1 MVVTMKSNVET
12 ELKILLT
19 EDQFKTLCASYDL
32 TFVKQVNTYFDTEDD
47 QLKKMKCSMRIR
59 QKENTYLFTCKTP
72 DINGRNEH
80 ECYVHGNSA
89 GDLNTPEIHQLL
101 SELGIHG
108 ELHQIGEL
116 TTYRAVI
123 ELPDAELCFDIN
135 EYNNTKDYE
144 IEYEYKHPHNGIA
157 QFNEILKP
165 IGAAY
170 TKNCKSKIA
179 RACQR

>member
-1 MVVTMKSNVET
+1 M
-12 ELKILLT
+12 
-19 EDQFKTLCASYDL
+19 
-32 TFVKQVNTYFDTEDD
+32 NTYFDTEDD

-108 ELHQIGEL
+108 ELHQIGKL

-165 IGAAY
+165 IGVAY
-170 TKNCKSKIA
+170 TKNCRSKIA